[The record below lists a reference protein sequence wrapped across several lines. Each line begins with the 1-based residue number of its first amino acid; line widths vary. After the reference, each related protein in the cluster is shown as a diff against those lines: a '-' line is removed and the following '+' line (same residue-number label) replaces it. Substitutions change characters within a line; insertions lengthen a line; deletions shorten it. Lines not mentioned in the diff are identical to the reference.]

1 MSVDIRELPKVD
13 ADAKGC
19 SCGCGGGCG
28 CGGTVASSER
38 DTRGTEA
45 TS

>member
-1 MSVDIRELPKVD
+1 MSADIRELPK

-19 SCGCGGGCG
+19 SCGCDGGCG

-38 DTRGTEA
+38 DTHGTEA

>member
-1 MSVDIRELPKVD
+1 MSVEVKELPK

-19 SCGCGGGCG
+19 NCGCAGGCG
-28 CGGTVASSER
+28 CGGAVASREP